1 MSLRFELAYLLR
13 YAPWDRWQGKPLR
26 RLQELLEGP
35 QAPRP
40 GRALDLGCGMGRGSI
55 YLAQLGWQVT
65 GIDAVERALKVAR
78 LRAERAGVKPEFV
91 HGDVTQLERAG
102 IRGPFDLFL
111 DLGCFHIL
119 LDDERRRYGES
130 IAQVASARCA
140 TDPVRLRPQQAADRS
155 ARRRA
160 RRHRA
165 LSRAV
170 LEHRLERVRQ
180 RTAVSDSARRDRDLV
195 PAAAHRDAGTAD
207 R

>member
-1 MSLRFELAYLLR
+1 MSLKFELAYLFR

-35 QAPRP
+35 QVPRP

-55 YLAQLGWQVT
+55 YLARLGWQVT

-91 HGDVTQLERAG
+91 HGDITELERAPYS
-102 IRGPFDLFL
+102 RPFDLFL

-119 LDDERRRYGES
+119 SDDERRRYGES
-130 IAQVASARCA
+130 IARSQRRCA
-140 TDPVRLRPQQAADRS
+140 IDPVCLRAQQVLDRS

-160 RRHRA
+160 CRHRA
-165 LSRAV
+165 LPRAI
-170 LEHRLERVRQ
+170 LDHRLECVRQ
-180 RTAVSDSARRDRDLV
+180 RSALSGSARRTATWYRLRRT
-195 PAAAHRDAGTAD
+195 AAAAPQT
-207 R
+207 